1 MSTHEPMA
9 ARAAEPA
16 HEPVKMSPATR
27 GALGVLA
34 GAAGLGALGDLLLR
48 ATPWGIN
55 LTLWTVALVAVAAGL
70 RRWAGLGEAG
80 RSWMPLALGIAALMA
95 WRDSP
100 TLKGLDIAAL
110 LVVLALA
117 MHRARGSRLR
127 TGGVASYAIGVARGA
142 FEAVVGL
149 PALLVGDVRWNEVG
163 RGPGGNVALPLLRG
177 LALALPVVGLFAMLL
192 VAADAAFEGMLN
204 RVFWV
209 GPDVVVSHLFVG
221 GVFAWFAGGVLRTL
235 ALCDEP
241 AEVAEPALPPPFL
254 GVVEVGTVMALLNAL
269 FLSFVLVQLPYLFG
283 AAPAEMKHA
292 DYARRG
298 FFELVTVAGLVLPLL
313 LGLHAAMRRGDP
325 RHERVFRWLAG
336 VQVALLFVIMASALH
351 RMRLYQNAYGLTELR
366 VYTTVFM
373 FWLAAVFAWFC
384 ATVLRGRRDRFV
396 FGALVMAA
404 EALVLLHAAD
414 PDARIVRTNAARVV
428 AERPFDVRY
437 AAGLSADA
445 VPALLAALP
454 RAPLK
459 ERCTAGARILRRWG
473 SDVDSDWRSWSV
485 SRARARRAVREYEGL
500 TNGC

>member
-1 MSTHEPMA
+1 MSTYETMA
-9 ARAAEPA
+9 APAAEPLP
-16 HEPVKMSPATR
+16 ETMSAATR
-27 GALGVLA
+27 GALGVLGA
-34 GAAGLGALGDLLLR
+34 AAGLGILGDALLR

-55 LTLWTVALVAVAAGL
+55 LTLWTVALVGAAVGL
-70 RRWAGLGEAG
+70 RRWAGLQEAG
-80 RSWMPLALGIAALMA
+80 RSWVPLALGIAALMA

-100 TLKGLDIAAL
+100 TLKALDIVAL

-127 TGGVASYAIGVARGA
+127 TGGVASYALGLARGA
-142 FEAVVGL
+142 FEAAVGI
-149 PALLVGDVRWNEVG
+149 PSLLVRDVRWREVG
-163 RGPGGNVALPLLRG
+163 QGPGANVALPLLRG
-177 LALALPVVGLFAMLL
+177 MAIALPIVGFFAMLL

-204 RVFWV
+204 RVFWI
-209 GPDVVVSHLFVG
+209 GPDVVVSHFFLAGAV
-221 GVFAWFAGGVLRTL
+221 AWVAGGVLRTL

-241 AEVAEPALPPPFL
+241 AEAAEPAVPPPFL

-283 AAPAEMKHA
+283 AAPVAMKHA

-366 VYTTVFM
+366 LYTTAFM
-373 FWLAAVFAWFC
+373 LWLAAVFAWFC

-404 EALVLLHAAD
+404 EALALLHAAD
-414 PDARIVRTNAARVV
+414 PDTRIVRTNAARAV

-454 RAPLK
+454 RAPER
-459 ERCTAGARILRRWG
+459 ERCAAGARILRRWG
-473 SDVDSDWRSWSV
+473 TDSDWRSWSV
-485 SRARARRAVREYEGL
+485 SRARAHRLVRQQARTL
-500 TNGC
+500 RC

>member
-1 MSTHEPMA
+1 MA
-9 ARAAEPA
+9 AFLDAEPAAEPV
-16 HEPVKMSPATR
+16 PMSPATR
-27 GALGVLA
+27 NALGVL
-34 GAAGLGALGDLLLR
+34 GAAAVLGALGDFLLR

-70 RRWAGLGEAG
+70 RRWAGLDAAG
-80 RSWMPLALGIAALMA
+80 RSWVPMAIGIAALMA

-100 TLKGLDIAAL
+100 TLKALDIAAL

-127 TGGVASYAIGVARGA
+127 TGGVASYAIGLARGA
-142 FEAVVGL
+142 FEALAGL
-149 PALLVGDVRWNEVG
+149 PALLVGDVRWAEVG
-163 RGPGGNVALPLLRG
+163 RGRGATYALPLLRG
-177 LALALPVVGLFAMLL
+177 LALALPLVGIFAMLL
-192 VAADAAFEGMLN
+192 VAADAAFEGMIN
-204 RVFWV
+204 RLSWV
-209 GPDVVVSHLFVG
+209 GPDVVVSHLFLAG
-221 GVFAWFAGGVLRTL
+221 ALAWVSGGVLRTL
-235 ALCDEP
+235 ALCDAAEEAPEP
-241 AEVAEPALPPPFL
+241 KLPPPFL

-283 AAPAEMKHA
+283 AAPVAMRHA

-313 LGLHAAMRRGDP
+313 LGLHAAMRRGEP

-336 VQVALLFVIMASALH
+336 VQVALLMVIMASALH
-351 RMRLYQNAYGLTELR
+351 RMRLYQNEYGLTELR
-366 VYTTVFM
+366 LYTTAFM

-414 PDARIVRTNAARVV
+414 PDARIVRTNAARAV

-454 RAPLK
+454 RAPVQ

-473 SDVDSDWRSWSV
+473 PEVDSDWRSWSV

-500 TNGC
+500 TKGC